1 MPGPTL
7 QVDER
12 LKEFAATDRQREFVD
27 AVNQHHSI
35 RAAARALDIDDSTI
49 VESLKRLRKRAAILG
64 YSPEHDMVRT
74 VPEPF
79 VVKGTS
85 TLYDADGK
93 PKLQWVKS
101 KLDAAQY
108 EAAVRAAVTEL
119 AQGVTPLNASTPP
132 QHADSSLCNVYTLTD
147 CHVGMYA
154 WGKESGED
162 WDLKIAEDTLVGA
175 FEHMVRASPKA
186 KTAVVA
192 QLGDFLHFDS
202 FRPVTPEHGHLLDAD
217 SRFSK
222 VVSVAVRI
230 LRRTISLALARHDQ
244 VIVLMAE
251 GNHDPASSVWLRV
264 IFSQLYENDPR
275 VQVIDSDLPYYVH
288 QHGQTMLAWHH
299 GHLRKPDQLPLIFA
313 AQFPQM
319 WGTTKYRY
327 AHSGHRHH
335 VDEKEHAGIIV
346 IQHPT
351 MAARDAYAARGG
363 WVSLRQV
370 TAITYHNRYGQ
381 VARNTVVPEMLSCNT
396 PQTIATQA
404 ADQVE

>member
-1 MPGPTL
+1 MGAPTL
-7 QVDER
+7 KIDER
-12 LKEFAATDRQREFVD
+12 LKEFAATERQREFVD
-27 AVNQHHSI
+27 AVNKHRGI
-35 RAAARALDIDDSTI
+35 RPAARALKVDDSVI
-49 VESLKRLRKRAAILG
+49 VRSMAALRRRAAVLG
-64 YSPEHDMVRT
+64 YSPEHDMTKT

-93 PKLQWVKS
+93 ARLQWVKS

-119 AQGVTPLNASTPP
+119 AQDVKPLDPSAPP
-132 QHADSSLCNVYTLTD
+132 AHADTALCNVYTLTD

-154 WGKESGED
+154 WAKESGAD
-162 WDLKIAEDTLVGA
+162 WDLKIAESTLVGA

-186 KTAVVA
+186 TTAVVA

-202 FRPVTPEHGHLLDAD
+202 FKPITPEHGHLLDAD

-230 LRRTISLALARHDQ
+230 LRSVISLALARHDQ

-264 IFSQLYENDPR
+264 IFAQLYANEPR

-288 QHGQTMLAWHH
+288 QHGLTMLAWHH
-299 GHLRKPDQLPLIFA
+299 GHLRKPEQLPLIFA
-313 AQFPQM
+313 AQFPQI
-319 WGTTKYRY
+319 WGSTKYRY

-335 VDEKEHAGIIV
+335 VDEKEHAGITTV
-346 IQHPT
+346 QHAT

-363 WVSLRQV
+363 WISLRQV
-370 TAITYHNRYGQ
+370 TAITYHDRFGQ
-381 VARNTVVPEMLSCNT
+381 VARNTVVPEML
-396 PQTIATQA
+396 A
-404 ADQVE
+404 AA

>member
-1 MPGPTL
+1 MT
-7 QVDER
+7 
-12 LKEFAATDRQREFVD
+12 K
-27 AVNQHHSI
+27 
-35 RAAARALDIDDSTI
+35 
-49 VESLKRLRKRAAILG
+49 
-64 YSPEHDMVRT
+64 T

-93 PKLQWVKS
+93 ARLQWVKS

-119 AQGVTPLNASTPP
+119 AQGVKPLDPSAPP
-132 QHADSSLCNVYTLTD
+132 AHADTALCNVYTLTD

-154 WGKESGED
+154 WAKESGAD
-162 WDLKIAEDTLVGA
+162 WDLKIAESTLVGA

-186 KTAVVA
+186 TTAVVA

-202 FRPVTPEHGHLLDAD
+202 FKPITPEHGHLLDAD

-230 LRRTISLALARHDQ
+230 LRSVISLALARHDQ

-264 IFSQLYENDPR
+264 IFAQLYANEPR

-288 QHGQTMLAWHH
+288 QHGLTMLAWHH
-299 GHLRKPDQLPLIFA
+299 GHLRKPEQLPLIFA
-313 AQFPQM
+313 AQFPQI
-319 WGTTKYRY
+319 WGSTKYRY

-335 VDEKEHAGIIV
+335 VDEKEHAGITTV
-346 IQHPT
+346 QHAT

-363 WVSLRQV
+363 WISLRQV
-370 TAITYHNRYGQ
+370 TAITYHDRFGQ
-381 VARNTVVPEMLSCNT
+381 VARNTVVPEML
-396 PQTIATQA
+396 A
-404 ADQVE
+404 AA